1 MAFTA
6 DIKSPADLSPPSAFK
21 FAAENVPAKT
31 GAALIRHRKLPAHR
45 VVWLVIA
52 MALLRDRSIH
62 AAVTELGL
70 LQDRDAPQRRGWV
83 APSSTLQYLQM
94 LAVKGT

>member
-45 VVWLVIA
+45 VVWLIIA
-52 MALLRDRSIH
+52 RALFGDRSIH
-62 AAVTELGL
+62 AAVTPVGL
-70 LQDRDAPQRRGWV
+70 VQDRDAPPKRGRV
-83 APSSTLQYLQM
+83 APSSTVQHFPLLD
-94 LAVKGT
+94 ARGT